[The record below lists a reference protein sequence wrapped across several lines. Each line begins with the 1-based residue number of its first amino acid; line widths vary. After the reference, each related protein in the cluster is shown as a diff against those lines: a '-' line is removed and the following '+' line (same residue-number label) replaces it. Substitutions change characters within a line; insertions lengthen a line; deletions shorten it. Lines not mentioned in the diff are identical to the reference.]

1 MDKIRSLTGMP
12 DYSEKSEKD
21 NVAAKLFHVENSLKE
36 IFKTF
41 NITEIRTPAL
51 ERTSLFQRS
60 VGDFSDIVN
69 KELYSFNDKNDRS
82 ITLRP
87 EGTAGVIRYIVE
99 NNLESYSNKFWYM
112 GPMWRYER
120 PQKGRYR
127 QFNQAGIEYLGYE
140 EGLAELELISIVC
153 LIIEKLNIKNSVI
166 KINHLGNE
174 STKAEFA
181 EAIKNYFEPYKS
193 SLDEIDI
200 DRLESNPLR
209 LLDTKNKD
217 LHKVLRNAPVLT
229 DFLPKNSIDLL
240 NHIKASFQSV
250 EIEIDPTLV
259 RGLDYY
265 NGFVFEA
272 ISNDLGAQNSFLGGG
287 RYDNLSSQLGGKTMN
302 SIGMAIGLERIS
314 EISNIETD
322 EKNRASF
329 IILAGVDHT
338 KAYKMAHELRS
349 LNENVILE
357 THLNCSSLKAE
368 LRRANKCKSQMAFII
383 GEKELKNNKILIKD
397 LKNESNEQKNV
408 SYDELIKIYKNL

>member
-41 NITEIRTPAL
+41 NINEIRTPAL

-87 EGTAGVIRYIVE
+87 EGTAGVIRHIVE

-217 LHKVLRNAPVLT
+217 LQKVLRNAPVLT

-272 ISNDLGAQNSFLGGG
+272 ISNDLGAQSSFLGGG
-287 RYDNLSSQLGGKTMN
+287 RYDNLSSQLGGKIMN

-368 LRRANKCKSQMAFII
+368 LIRANKCKSQMAFII
-383 GEKELKNNKILIKD
+383 GEEELKNNKILIKD

>member
-87 EGTAGVIRYIVE
+87 EGTAGVIRHIVE

-217 LHKVLRNAPVLT
+217 LQKVLRNAPVLT

-272 ISNDLGAQNSFLGGG
+272 ISNDLGAQSSFLGGG
-287 RYDNLSSQLGGKTMN
+287 RYDNLSSQLGGKIMN

-368 LRRANKCKSQMAFII
+368 LRRANKCKSQMALII
-383 GEKELKNNKILIKD
+383 GEEELKNNKILIKD

>member
-1 MDKIRSLTGMP
+1 MYK
-12 DYSEKSEKD
+12 
-21 NVAAKLFHVENSLKE
+21 
-36 IFKTF
+36 
-41 NITEIRTPAL
+41 
-51 ERTSLFQRS
+51 
-60 VGDFSDIVN
+60 
-69 KELYSFNDKNDRS
+69 
-82 ITLRP
+82 
-87 EGTAGVIRYIVE
+87 
-99 NNLESYSNKFWYM
+99 
-112 GPMWRYER
+112 
-120 PQKGRYR
+120 R
-127 QFNQAGIEYLGYE
+127 Q
-140 EGLAELELISIVC
+140 
-153 LIIEKLNIKNSVI
+153 VI

-217 LHKVLRNAPVLT
+217 LQKVLRNAPVLT

-250 EIEIDPTLV
+250 EIDPTLV

-272 ISNDLGAQNSFLGGG
+272 ISNDLGAQSSFLGGG
-287 RYDNLSSQLGGKTMN
+287 RYDNLSSQLGGKIMN

-314 EISNIETD
+314 EISNVETD

-383 GEKELKNNKILIKD
+383 GEEELKNNKILIKD

>member
-41 NITEIRTPAL
+41 NINEIRTPAL

-166 KINHLGNE
+166 KINHLGNQ

-217 LHKVLRNAPVLT
+217 LQKVLRNAPVLT

-272 ISNDLGAQNSFLGGG
+272 ISNDLGAQSSFLGGG
-287 RYDNLSSQLGGKTMN
+287 RYDNLSSQLGGKIMN

-368 LRRANKCKSQMAFII
+368 LRRANKCKSQMAI
-383 GEKELKNNKILIKD
+383 
-397 LKNESNEQKNV
+397 
-408 SYDELIKIYKNL
+408 

>member
-1 MDKIRSLTGMP
+1 MDKIRSLTGMA

-21 NVAAKLFHVENSLKE
+21 EVAAKLFHVENSLKE
-36 IFKTF
+36 IFKSF
-41 NITEIRTPAL
+41 NINEIRTPAL

-140 EGLAELELISIVC
+140 EGLAELELMSIVC

-174 STKAEFA
+174 STKAEYA

-217 LHKVLRNAPVLT
+217 LQKVLRNAPVLT
-229 DFLPKNSIDLL
+229 DFLPKNSVNLL
-240 NHIKASFQSV
+240 KHIKASFQDFD
-250 EIEIDPTLV
+250 IEIDPTLV

-272 ISNDLGAQNSFLGGG
+272 ISNDLGAQSSFLGGG
-287 RYDNLSSQLGGKTMN
+287 RYDNLSSQLGGKNMH

-314 EISNIETD
+314 EISNIETN

-338 KAYKMAHELRS
+338 KAYKMAHELRL
-349 LNENVILE
+349 LNEDVILE

-368 LRRANKCKSQMAFII
+368 LRRANKCNSQMAFII
-383 GEKELKNNKILIKD
+383 GEEELKNNKILIKD